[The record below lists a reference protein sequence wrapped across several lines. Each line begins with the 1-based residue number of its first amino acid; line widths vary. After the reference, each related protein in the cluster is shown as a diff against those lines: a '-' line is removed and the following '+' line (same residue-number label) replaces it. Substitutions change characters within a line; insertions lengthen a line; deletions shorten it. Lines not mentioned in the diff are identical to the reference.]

1 MPPNPQDDR
10 PLPKVQV
17 PPKRKTWQQTM
28 DALKSAPKEE
38 QRAYA
43 ESIKAMSAKA
53 VARGEAER
61 QKTQERLT
69 AEAQEIRSRPGW
81 TSDPETLRRAAQDAL
96 DNHKDLILGC
106 IYCQEAATDR
116 TAHYRRDGEFPRD
129 QVFNSV
135 AEFEEHI
142 VESMAATDGE
152 HHEKLK
158 IVGGWY
164 DVVPTEPDHEESK
177 K

>member
-1 MPPNPQDDR
+1 MPPKPQDDR

-17 PPKRKTWQQTM
+17 PPEQKTWKQTT

-43 ESIKAMSAKA
+43 ESIRAMSAKA
-53 VARGEAER
+53 AALGEAER
-61 QKTQERLT
+61 QTTRERLI
-69 AEAQEIRSRPGW
+69 AEAQEIRSKPDW
-81 TSDPETLRRAAQDAL
+81 ISDPETLRRAAQDVL

-106 IYCQEAATDR
+106 TYCQEAATDR
-116 TAHYRRDGEFPRD
+116 TAHYRRVKEFPAD
-129 QVFNSV
+129 LVFNSV
-135 AEFEEHI
+135 AALEEHI
-142 VESMAATDGE
+142 VESTAATDGE

-158 IVGGWY
+158 IAGGWY
-164 DVVPTEPDHEESK
+164 DAVPTEPAHEEGK